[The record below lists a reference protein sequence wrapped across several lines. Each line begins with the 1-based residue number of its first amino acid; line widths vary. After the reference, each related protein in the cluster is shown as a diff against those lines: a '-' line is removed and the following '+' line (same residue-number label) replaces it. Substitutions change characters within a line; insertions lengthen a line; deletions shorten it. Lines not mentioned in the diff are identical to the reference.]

1 MCVNRLGDASGSNE
15 ILTDEELVELVLTG
29 QGEVFAC
36 LYERYYSRAYRL
48 AYGMTGRHEIAED
61 LTQEV
66 FIRAYQKIDQFGGRA
81 RFSTWFYR
89 LAVNHCLNHS
99 ESQRKKDQMAADEI
113 DDLDTVSA
121 PAQVEKDVLQ
131 REVQTEIHQAL
142 FTLKPRYRLIV
153 ILRDIEGMSYEE
165 IAAQVN
171 CSTGTL
177 AAQLK
182 RARKILARKL
192 RHLKGTF

>member
-1 MCVNRLGDASGSNE
+1 VNRLGDASGSNE
-15 ILTDEELVELVLTG
+15 TLTDEELVELILTG
-29 QGEVFAC
+29 QEEVFAC

-48 AYGMTGRHEIAED
+48 AYGLTGRHEIAED

-66 FIRAYQKIDQFGGRA
+66 FIRAYQKIDQFSGRA

-89 LAVNHCLNHS
+89 LAVNTSLNYS
-99 ESQRKKDQMAADEI
+99 QSQRRKDQKATDEI
-113 DDLDTVSA
+113 DNLDSLSA
-121 PAQVEKDVLQ
+121 PAQIERDILQ
-131 REVQTEIHQAL
+131 REVQAQIHRAL

-182 RARKILARKL
+182 RARGQLARKL
-192 RHLKGTF
+192 KHLKGTF